1 MYYAN
6 SSKSM
11 KLENKL
17 ISYFYLTFF
26 IEDSVLYLMQWKSL
40 IVNIWQIN
48 VKYQTPTIIWK

>member
-48 VKYQTPTIIWK
+48 VKYQTPTII